1 VSKTIGGL
9 GLMDPQQQFCRNRAC
24 RAYGRKGEGH
34 VVIHSRAERRYQ
46 CKRCRRTFAETVGTA
61 LHRLRTGQAEVVLV
75 VTLLAYGCP
84 VQAIVAAFGLDERT
98 VARWQARAGAQR
110 RRVHEHLVQAGRV
123 ELGQVQA
130 DEIRVRSVG
139 GVLRLASAIAVSS
152 RLWLGGDVSA
162 TRDRHL
168 SRALLERVWASG
180 TKRALLLCTDGL
192 RSYPKQALRA
202 FRPPERTG
210 RSGHPRMLLP
220 AGLLIAQMVKRYAQR
235 RVVEVERRV
244 VHGAEAAVAATLC
257 ATQGAATA
265 VINTAYIERLN
276 ATFRARL
283 ASLTRRTRAGVHHT
297 TTLEAGMWLVGTVY
311 NFCCPHRGLRPARQ
325 ADPVS
330 SLRPAERTPA
340 QAAGL
345 TDHTWS
351 IHELLIFPVPGVGIK
366 KRGALPKWLRQTTRV
381 A

>member
-1 VSKTIGGL
+1 
-9 GLMDPQQQFCRNRAC
+9 MDPQQQFCRNRAC

-34 VVIHSRAERRYQ
+34 VVIHSRAERRYR

-61 LHRLRTGQAEVVLV
+61 LHRLQTARDEVVLV

-98 VARWQARAGAQR
+98 VARWQARAGEQCR
-110 RRVHEHLVQAGRV
+110 RLHEHLVQAGQV

-130 DEIRVRSVG
+130 DEIRVRAVG
-139 GVLRLASAIAVSS
+139 DVLWLTSAIAVPS

-168 SRALLERVWASG
+168 IRALLERVWACG

-192 RSYPKQALRA
+192 LSYPKQALRV
-202 FRPPERTG
+202 FRLPERTG

-244 VHGAEAAVAATLC
+244 VHGTEAAVAATLC

-283 ASLTRRTRAGVHHT
+283 ASLTRRTRAGVHHQH
-297 TTLEAGMWLVGTVY
+297 TLEAGMWLLGTVY
-311 NFCCPHRGLRPARQ
+311 NFCHPHR
-325 ADPVS
+325 
-330 SLRPAERTPA
+330 SLRRRGEPAPTPAPRWIDRTPA
-340 QAAGL
+340 EVAGL
-345 TDHTWS
+345 TDHPWS
-351 IHELLIFPVPGVGIK
+351 VHELLSFPVPGVGIK
-366 KRGALPKWLRQTTRV
+366 KRGALPKWLRPMTHT

>member
-1 VSKTIGGL
+1 
-9 GLMDPQQQFCRNRAC
+9 MDPQGQFCRNRAC
-24 RAYGRKGEGH
+24 RAYGRTGEGH
-34 VVIHSRAERRYQ
+34 VVIHSRAERRYR
-46 CKRCRRTFAETVGTA
+46 CKRCGRTFAETVGTA
-61 LHRLRTGQAEVVLV
+61 LHRLRTARDEVVLV

-98 VARWQARAGAQR
+98 VARWQARAGAQC

-130 DEIRVRSVG
+130 DESRVRAVG
-139 GVLRLASAIAVSS
+139 GVLWLASALAVAS
-152 RLWLGGDVSA
+152 RLWLGGDVSP

-168 SRALLERVWASG
+168 IRALLERAWACG

-192 RSYPKQALRA
+192 ASYPKQALRV
-202 FRPPERTG
+202 FRVPEHTG
-210 RSGHPRMLLP
+210 RAGHPRMLLP
-220 AGLLIAQMVKRYAQR
+220 AGLLIAQVVKRHARR

-283 ASLTRRTRAGVHHT
+283 ASLTRRTRAGVHHRH
-297 TTLEAGMWLVGTVY
+297 TLEAGMWLVGTAY
-311 NFCCPHRGLRPARQ
+311 NFCRSHRSLRPSPQ

-330 SLRPAERTPA
+330 SLRSPERTPA

-345 TDHTWS
+345 TDHAWS
-351 IHELLIFPVPGVGIK
+351 VHELLIFPVPGAGIK
-366 KRGALPKWLRQTTRV
+366 KRGALPKWLRHATP
-381 A
+381 AA